1 MELQT
6 VRDAFDRVA
15 KKQKLST
22 SKYQQV
28 IDQVGDE
35 IKQAMTDIQSADPPS
50 SIDHK
55 SVITNLKRKLDTI
68 IPQEQLE
75 KSQKELNTNLSQYP
89 KILAKFL
96 DTDISKAYRN
106 VDFDLHIINQI
117 IISQL
122 YHEGLF
128 DVADILINE
137 AQEPEIISLRCQFAE
152 MHQILKALRARNL
165 EPALSWVSAN
175 RQKLKQ
181 SGSNFEFDLRRLQF
195 LELFQKGNQSDAIN
209 FAKTYL
215 SPFASNYRNE
225 FLKLMGCL
233 LWPGK
238 LETSPYSDL
247 LLPAKWENLIKEF
260 TKQFCSLIGV
270 SSKNSLSVTIEA
282 GGQGLPTLL
291 KLANIMAVKK
301 QEWAAMKQ
309 LPVAVELGREFQFHS
324 VFVCP
329 VSRDQSSDENPPMLL
344 PCGHVLCNQSISKL
358 SKNNT
363 RMFKCPYCPFE
374 AWVAQCRQLCF

>member
-1 MELQT
+1 MELKT

-22 SKYQQV
+22 SRYQQV

-35 IKQAMTDIQSADPPS
+35 IKQAMTDIQSVDPPS

-55 SVITNLKRKLDTI
+55 SVITNLKRKLDTV

-89 KILAKFL
+89 KILGKFF
-96 DTDISKAYRN
+96 DTDISKAYRS
-106 VDFDLHIINQI
+106 VDFDLHIVNQI

-165 EPALSWVSAN
+165 EPALSWVLAN
-175 RQKLKQ
+175 RQKLQQ
-181 SGSNFEFDLRRLQF
+181 SG
-195 LELFQKGNQSDAIN
+195 
-209 FAKTYL
+209 
-215 SPFASNYRNE
+215 NE

-247 LLPAKWENLIKEF
+247 LLPAKWEDLIKEF
-260 TKQFCSLIGV
+260 TMQFCSLIGV
-270 SSKNSLSVTIEA
+270 SFKNPLGLTIE
-282 GGQGLPTLL
+282 
-291 KLANIMAVKK
+291 KRRSRVHVCNANIGHETTIGSK
-301 QEWAAMKQ
+301 QCSSPPPIVVNSN
-309 LPVAVELGREFQFHS
+309 L
-324 VFVCP
+324 
-329 VSRDQSSDENPPMLL
+329 VS
-344 PCGHVLCNQSISKL
+344 
-358 SKNNT
+358 
-363 RMFKCPYCPFE
+363 
-374 AWVAQCRQLCF
+374 